1 MNLILVKTEEIAADG
16 TVTLDARRSGHVLQI
31 LRAAPGARLKVGVLN
46 GPRGTGTVIH
56 SAGRTV
62 TLSLQLDGS
71 APEEPP
77 LDLALALPRPIM
89 LKRILFH
96 ASSLGI
102 ARIFLIR
109 SRRVEKSYF
118 DANLL
123 QPQHYL
129 PVLEEGMEQSCDT
142 WLPRISVFPR
152 FLPFAEDYLPTVRKD
167 EARLLADPEAATTLP
182 LIATKDKTKRF
193 LLAIGPEGGWVDF
206 EREVFQKQD
215 FAPFTIGSRILR
227 VETAIA
233 VIAGQLLL
241 LRDLHH
247 LPEACRKSLTNIP
260 EKSHN

>member
-1 MNLILVKTEEIAADG
+1 MNLILVKAEEIAADG

-56 SAGRTV
+56 STAKTV

-71 APEEPP
+71 SPGEPP

-89 LKRILFH
+89 LKRILFL

-118 DANLL
+118 EATLL
-123 QPQHYL
+123 QPSHYL

-142 WLPRISVFPR
+142 WLPRVSVFPR
-152 FLPFAEDYLPTVRKD
+152 FLPFAEDYLPTVCH
-167 EARLLADPEAATTLP
+167 EEVRLLADPETAMTLP
-182 LIATKDKTKRF
+182 QVVRKDKAERF

-206 EREVFQKQD
+206 EREVFQKQG
-215 FAPFTIGSRILR
+215 FTPFSAGSRILR
-227 VETAIA
+227 VETAIT
-233 VIAGQLLL
+233 VIAGQLTLL
-241 LRDLHH
+241 QELHR
-247 LPEACRKSLTNIP
+247 LSVSRRED
-260 EKSHN
+260 